1 MRPTPPS
8 QEGSAQRDVRR
19 LPTGAASDAS
29 DGRRVG
35 GAEAADTFGRVAGGV
50 AHDVN
55 NLLMV
60 ILCYVDLVLD
70 RLNEESQTRRDAL
83 EIKHAA
89 ESAARVTSDLVA
101 LSQHQEL
108 LPCPQDV
115 SAIVRG
121 MERTLRRAVGPV
133 VNLSLETDE
142 ALPAVD
148 ADRGQIERI
157 VMNLVVNARDAA
169 GPGGAVTVTT
179 RADATTG
186 RVRLSVTDSG
196 AGIPDEIRARIFDP
210 FFTTKASGKGSGLGL
225 AIVRMLTSQTG
236 GAIDVISRAGHGAT
250 FVVTWPTSTDAGNFG
265 T

>member
-1 MRPTPPS
+1 MRPTPWRHD
-8 QEGSAQRDVRR
+8 GSVHRDAPRGTDV
-19 LPTGAASDAS
+19 SDA
-29 DGRRVG
+29 
-35 GAEAADTFGRVAGGV
+35 FGRVAGGV

-70 RLNEESQTRRDAL
+70 RLNEESETRRDAL

-133 VNLSLETDE
+133 VNLVLELDE

-169 GPGGAVTVTT
+169 GPGGAVTVATRSDARPAASASASPT
-179 RADATTG
+179 RATAFLTRSARASSIRSSRPNPPARAQASASPSSGCSPRRRAAPSTCSAGPAT
-186 RVRLSVTDSG
+186 
-196 AGIPDEIRARIFDP
+196 ARR
-210 FFTTKASGKGSGLGL
+210 S
-225 AIVRMLTSQTG
+225 
-236 GAIDVISRAGHGAT
+236 
-250 FVVTWPTSTDAGNFG
+250 W
-265 T
+265 